1 MFFVGKGMKQEAI
14 WFSQVVVHTLILTV
28 YIILTSIIAG
38 YLTEMIVDDESK
50 SYRYKRKD
58 MTIDFQTVVNIRL
71 C

>member
-1 MFFVGKGMKQEAI
+1 MKQEAI